1 MSTNTT
7 KRANQTLSQ
16 HHPNH
21 ADPQSQPAIK
31 EPPNLPT
38 INPKQKRT
46 VSDVLEMAE
55 IIATMF
61 NQIREGNCT
70 HKFFIDTLSKAY
82 EILGGD
88 RLTTFRTD
96 VKDEATESTWEM
108 VSENRFAVLALGDE
122 EDDLDEPTAEEQA
135 TTDPSTRTRTK
146 FRPSKGKSKGN
157 KARRHWPAKDDHPRV
172 EWWAD
177 DLAELPSET
186 FGHHH
191 VLDQTDRTGHFI
203 DLSHYSLSLA
213 GWTRDSP
220 KDITA

>member
-1 MSTNTT
+1 
-7 KRANQTLSQ
+7 
-16 HHPNH
+16 
-21 ADPQSQPAIK
+21 
-31 EPPNLPT
+31 
-38 INPKQKRT
+38 
-46 VSDVLEMAE
+46 MAE
-55 IIATMF
+55 IIANHVQPVHPSVFRLFETVIIARTNVYHDF
-61 NQIREGNCT
+61 QRLAAFDPRIREGNCT

-96 VKDEATESTWEM
+96 AKDEATESTWEM

-157 KARRHWPAKDDHPRV
+157 KARRHWPANDDHPRV